1 MLAPRGVDAS
11 AGPITLPVTAALSAV
26 RCWRWGGSVF
36 VLPLL
41 QLSMSPDTHLS
52 NKPDGGVAAMPV
64 GTAHRQSSP

>member
-26 RCWRWGGSVF
+26 RCWLWGGSVF
-36 VLPLL
+36 VLPLV
-41 QLSMSPDTHLS
+41 QFSMSPDS
-52 NKPDGGVAAMPV
+52 QRSSKRDGGVGAMPV